1 MKPLCAHC
9 NVEMQAS
16 TNTFTV
22 AKQDTVYVVR
32 EVPCWE
38 CLSCGH
44 MEYDQAVAERLE
56 NYVARRASPRRS
68 LTAWEYGWKD
78 EIVYIPSIKEHNSTS
93 RIAPLVLVIA
103 GKTTA

>member
-1 MKPLCAHC
+1 MKPLCALC

-16 TNTFTV
+16 TTAFTV
-22 AKQDTVYVVR
+22 AKQDSVYVVR
-32 EVPCWE
+32 DVPCWE

-68 LTAWEYGWKD
+68 LIAWEYRWED
-78 EIVYIPSIKEHNSTS
+78 EIVYIPSFKEPNSTD
-93 RIAPLVLVIA
+93 RTAPLVL
-103 GKTTA
+103 TATMATA